1 MTSVSKSL
9 HWRIASRLLVAWLVL
24 SAIAGSAAYYLEQG
38 RLDDFVSRL
47 VGTEA
52 SRISARIAPKAFE
65 SQLDRYLPAIEK
77 TLAESR
83 FVGIRLYGAQQKI
96 LLERWN
102 TLDAKVAEDVAA
114 HHHRFLGISGKQ
126 ARNYWIDEK
135 LYIQSVQPLSEGK
148 QTYGYLE
155 GIYQVD
161 AHVTAALIHH
171 IEDVVIAVVVMVTLT
186 SLVLYPVILSLNR
199 QTIRLADDLL
209 QTDLDLLQT
218 LGSAIAKRDSDTDAH
233 NYRVTLYAVKLAEFL
248 NLKRAEIQSLILGAF
263 LHDVGKIGIPDHI
276 LLKPGDLTPE
286 ETRIMRTHVELGAD
300 IVSHSNWLRRS
311 REVVLGHHERFDGK
325 GFPRG
330 ARGEYIP
337 LIARL
342 FAVVDVFDA
351 LTSRR
356 PYKEPIPFDESLRI
370 LRAESGSHFDPD
382 ILAAFEKI
390 APEYYEQFYLAD
402 ERSLQAM
409 LQNVMAKYFLM
420 EIPG

>member
-9 HWRIASRLLVAWLVL
+9 HWRIASRLLIAWLVL

-38 RLDDFVSRL
+38 QLDDFVSGL
-47 VGTEA
+47 VGEEA
-52 SRISARIAPKAFE
+52 SRISVHIAPKSFE
-65 SQLDRYLPAIEK
+65 THLDQYLPAIEK

-102 TLDAKVAEDVAA
+102 TSDAKVAEDIAA
-114 HHHRFLGISGKQ
+114 HHHRFLGIPGKL

-135 LYIQSVQPLSEGK
+135 LYIQSVRPLSEGR
-148 QTYGYLE
+148 QIYGYLE

-161 AHVTAALIHH
+161 AHVTAALIRH

-233 NYRVTLYAVKLAEFL
+233 NYRVTLYAVKLAESL

-276 LLKPGDLTPE
+276 LLKPGELTPE
-286 ETRIMRTHVELGAD
+286 ETRVMRTHVELGAD
-300 IVSHSNWLRRS
+300 IVSHSNWLHRS

-330 ARGEYIP
+330 ARGSDIP

-370 LRAESGSHFDPD
+370 LRSESGSHFDPD

-390 APEYYEQFYLAD
+390 ALEYYESFYLAD
-402 ERSLQAM
+402 EKSLQTM
-409 LQNVMAKYFLM
+409 LKNVMAKYFLM
-420 EIPG
+420 DIPD